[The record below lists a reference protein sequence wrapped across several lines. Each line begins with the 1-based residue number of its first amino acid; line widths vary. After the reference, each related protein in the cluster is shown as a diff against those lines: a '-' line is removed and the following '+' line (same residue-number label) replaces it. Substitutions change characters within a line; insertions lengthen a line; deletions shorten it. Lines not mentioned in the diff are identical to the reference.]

1 MQRKRWLIGTVIVV
15 MLSLMLVR
23 GQARSQAL
31 DLAVGQSAETTQ
43 AEPQVADPAAQLS
56 PSQADQYDHWL
67 ALGVHFEGQWQPERV
82 TMVLSVLDHFAGS
95 FGEER
100 FAKLIRQ
107 AVTAASDGQAGGLT
121 FAMDPSRDYWIA
133 SWTPEMGQITLSE
146 SLFDQAHL
154 DTNYRWRFLDALAEA
169 EPRAV
174 TIQEFTI
181 GHELGHLIIDA
192 LREEHTAKQLAPSF
206 LEDTYAELYID
217 YWADPLQEPN
227 ESLASEVALWVYGIR
242 RSRAVRAYQE
252 QTLVPA
258 LAADA
263 DLAAGSIGE

>member
-1 MQRKRWLIGTVIVV
+1 MQRKRWLVGTVIVV

-23 GQARSQAL
+23 GQARTQVL
-31 DLAVGQSAETTQ
+31 DLTVDQSAETTQ
-43 AEPQVADPAAQLS
+43 AMPEVAGLATQLS
-56 PSQADQYDHWL
+56 PSQTGRYNHWL
-67 ALGVHFEGQWQPERV
+67 AQGIHFEGQWQSERV
-82 TMVLSVLDHFAGS
+82 TMVLSVLDHFASS

-100 FAKLIRQ
+100 FVRLIQQ
-107 AVTAASDGQAGGLT
+107 AVSEASDGQAGGLT

-154 DTNYRWRFLDALAEA
+154 DTHYRWRFLDDLAEA
-169 EPRAV
+169 QPRAV
-174 TIQEFTI
+174 TIQEFAL

-192 LREEHTAKQLAPSF
+192 LREEHMARQLAPSF
-206 LEDTYAELYID
+206 LEDTYAEIYLD
-217 YWADPLQEPN
+217 YWADPLHDPN

-258 LAADA
+258 LAGAS
-263 DLAAGSIGE
+263 DLAVSSLGE